1 MKTIEDLNL
10 SIFAVLKCRLEFKP
24 YHQTVRM
31 VFEVC
36 IFVDLYL
43 VFSTQPFV
51 ILVKKLNSVQYV

>member
-10 SIFAVLKCRLEFKP
+10 SIFAVLKCGFEFKL

-31 VFEVC
+31 VFKVC
-36 IFVDLYL
+36 ILWICIL

-51 ILVKKLNSVQYV
+51 TLVKKLKSVRYV